1 VRGRF
6 FFVRPDRPQMPIH
19 RFTRLPHRRALRL
32 LALIAA
38 SFAIASTRLPAQRG
52 GAAADRHTH
61 SAAEKLGAVSFPN
74 SGNAAAQPDFLRG
87 LALLHN
93 FDYADASRAFRS
105 AQQRDP
111 SLAIAYW
118 LDALTFSHM
127 LWSEEDLSAAR
138 ATLARLGSDRTARL
152 AKAKTPRERAYGAA
166 IEAFF
171 VDTTEAT
178 RTRAFADSMRSVAAA
193 YPTDLEAQAFAALAT
208 MLAAEHAGT
217 FGEEN
222 RLYLVAASYADRVF
236 RAQPNHPGAA
246 HYLIHAYDDP
256 SRAAKGLDAAR
267 AYARIAPSSEHA
279 QHMPSHIFVQLGYWD
294 DAAKSNEQAWA
305 ASRAHVAAQHD
316 QPTELDFHA
325 LNWLTY
331 AYLQQGRNRAAHA
344 LIDSARLSLARA
356 SSPAGIDQ
364 PDAHFAVSQLQFK
377 YMRETGDWKAWAAA
391 PFDTSELHLPP
402 TATQRAQSMAIGHVL
417 ETAIIHVMRGDST
430 PVSILSRRMRDQ
442 IAKRGGAVP
451 ASDRARA
458 AIFDALILRAR
469 GSTDAA
475 ISILSKNETAVDSVP
490 PIGPVSLLPLH
501 ELLGAM
507 LFDVG
512 RYSDAAAAYRRALVY
527 APNRSG
533 ALLGVAMSE
542 FRAKRLAASDSAVT
556 RLLTNWSHAD
566 RQVLTQIPTTRP

>member
-1 VRGRF
+1 
-6 FFVRPDRPQMPIH
+6 MAIH
-19 RFTRLPHRRALRL
+19 RFAFVAL
-32 LALIAA
+32 
-38 SFAIASTRLPAQRG
+38 AISTRVLAAQG
-52 GAAADRHTH
+52 SAAADRHAHPTG
-61 SAAEKLGAVSFPN
+61 EKLGAVSFAN
-74 SGNAAAQPDFLRG
+74 SGNAAAQADFLRG

-93 FDYADASRAFRS
+93 FEYDVASRAFRS

-118 LDALTFSHM
+118 FDALTFSHM
-127 LWSEEDLSAAR
+127 LWSEEDLTAAR
-138 ATLARLGSDRTARL
+138 ATLARLGNDRTSRL

-171 VDTTEAT
+171 VDTTET
-178 RTRAFADSMRSVAAA
+178 VRTRAFADSMRSVAAA

-208 MLAAEHAGT
+208 MLAAEHAGA

-279 QHMPSHIFVQLGYWD
+279 QHMPSHIFVQLGLWD
-294 DAAKSNEQAWA
+294 DAAKSNEQAWS
-305 ASRAHVAAQHD
+305 ASRARVAAEHAS
-316 QPTELDFHA
+316 PTDLDFHT

-331 AYLQQGRNRAAHA
+331 AYLQQGRNRAARA
-344 LIDSARLSLARA
+344 LIDSARLALARA
-356 SSPAGIDQ
+356 SSPPGIDQ
-364 PDAHFAVSQLQFK
+364 PDARFAVSQMQFK
-377 YMRETGDWKAWAAA
+377 YMRETGDWKTWPAAA
-391 PFDTSELHLPP
+391 FDTSELHLPP
-402 TATQRAQSMAIGHVL
+402 TATPRARSMAASHVL
-417 ETAIIHVMRGDST
+417 EAAIVHAMRGDST
-430 PVSILSRRMRDQ
+430 PVSILSRQMRDQ
-442 IAKRGGAVP
+442 IAKRTGAVS
-451 ASDRARA
+451 AVERTRA

-469 GSTDAA
+469 GNTDAA
-475 ISILSKNETAVDSVP
+475 ISILSKNEAAIDSVP
-490 PIGPVSLLPLH
+490 PIGPISLLPLH

-512 RYSDAAAAYRRALVY
+512 RYSDAAAAYRRALAY

-533 ALLGVAMSE
+533 ALLGIAVSE
-542 FRAKRLAASDSAVT
+542 YRAKKFAASDSVLT
-556 RLLTNWSHAD
+556 RLRANWSNAD
-566 RQVLTQIPTTRP
+566 PQVLTQIPPTRQR